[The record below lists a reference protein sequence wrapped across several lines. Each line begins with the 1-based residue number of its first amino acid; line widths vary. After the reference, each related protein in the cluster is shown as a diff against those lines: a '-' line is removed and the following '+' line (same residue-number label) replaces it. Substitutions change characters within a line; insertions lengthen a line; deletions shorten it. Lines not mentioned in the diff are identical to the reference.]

1 MPHETMPTCVQ
12 RDESWKKEEKKDEER
27 KKPRVRKRE
36 RNKRGEKEIEIEGE
50 ARKMAPKDVFIM
62 DAGTDRRKRDSKS
75 TLTSVISSPKIRQM

>member
-1 MPHETMPTCVQ
+1 MRRCPLASSEMNPG
-12 RDESWKKEEKKDEER
+12 R
-27 KKPRVRKRE
+27 KKKKGRGKKKPGVRKRE
-36 RNKRGEKEIEIEGE
+36 RNKRGKKEIEIEGE